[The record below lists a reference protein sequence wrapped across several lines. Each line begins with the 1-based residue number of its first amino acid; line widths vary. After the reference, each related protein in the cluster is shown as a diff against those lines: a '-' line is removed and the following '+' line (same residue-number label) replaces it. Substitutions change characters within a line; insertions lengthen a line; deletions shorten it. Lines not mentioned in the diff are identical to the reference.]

1 MANWYSTSFTT
12 IDKDIVEVIKNGPTI
27 DFDYD
32 EETGNGHCSL
42 RYGLGS
48 IDLDKIAEIAIEHK
62 SSFRFVSSDIM
73 ADTRQIFEF
82 KDGVEVVAKT
92 EHNIV
97 DWDKLISD
105 GNEE

>member
-12 IDKDIVEVIKNGPTI
+12 TDKDIVDVIKNGQMI
-27 DFDYD
+27 DFYYD
-32 EETGNGHCSL
+32 EETGNGHCGL
-42 RYGLGS
+42 RYGLGAL
-48 IDLDKIAEIAIEHK
+48 DLNKIANIAVEHK

-73 ADTRQIFEF
+73 ADTRQTFAF

-97 DWDKLISD
+97 DWDKLMSD
-105 GNEE
+105 DDED